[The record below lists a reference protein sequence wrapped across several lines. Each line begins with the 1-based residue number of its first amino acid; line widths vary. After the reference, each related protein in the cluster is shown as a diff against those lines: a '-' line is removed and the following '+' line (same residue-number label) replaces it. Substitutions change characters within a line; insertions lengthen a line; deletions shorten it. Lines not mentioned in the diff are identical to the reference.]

1 MKPNDGPAG
10 LRGVLLDMDGVLC
23 DSEPFICEAACRMFL
38 ERHGATVHPDDF
50 LPFVGAGEDRYL
62 GGVAEKH
69 GVMLRMPD
77 DKARTYAIYLEIIRG
92 RLGPLPG
99 AVEFVHACR
108 ARGLKTAVATSADR
122 VKLEGNLREIGLP
135 SERFDACIT
144 GDDIVRKKPDPEI
157 FLKAAA
163 AVGLPAPACVVV
175 EDAPNGIRAA
185 KAAGAGCIGVT
196 SSFPAERL
204 LEAGADRIEADM
216 HGAWRAVETWSAGV
230 S

>member
-1 MKPNDGPAG
+1 
-10 LRGVLLDMDGVLC
+10 
-23 DSEPFICEAACRMFL
+23 
-38 ERHGATVHPDDF
+38 
-50 LPFVGAGEDRYL
+50 
-62 GGVAEKH
+62 
-69 GVMLRMPD
+69 
-77 DKARTYAIYLEIIRG
+77 
-92 RLGPLPG
+92 
-99 AVEFVHACR
+99 VEFVHACR

-135 SERFDACIT
+135 ADRFDACIT

-163 AVGLPAPACVVV
+163 AVGLPAGRCVVV

-204 LEAGADRIEADM
+204 REAGADPIATDM
-216 HGAWRAVETWSAGV
+216 HGAWRAIEAWAAGV